1 MGNMLARQ
9 STFCMLVNPQ
19 MKRQK
24 VKMKI
29 DTHQHFWHFEPAYFP
44 WISAQMPDLR
54 QNFLPPDSRPLMD
67 ACAVDAVIAVQA
79 RSLPQETDFL
89 LALAAQDPR
98 IAGVVGWVDLAAK
111 GLAQQLELWSDQ
123 PALRGFRHILQDEPD
138 LAHLLQSTA
147 FNLGVSRLQKQQLV
161 YDVLVFEHQ
170 LPEVIEFCARHDQ
183 HTLVLDHVGKP
194 AVRDGLNTQ
203 AHANWQRGLRELAAM
218 PHVMCKLSG
227 LVTEASVPSPSPSQL
242 DAGQISAI
250 HACFDQA
257 LSAFGPER
265 LMFGS
270 DWPVCQRAAPYAQVH
285 DIAQTWAASRLNP
298 QAQQA
303 FWGGNAIRGYGLT
316 DPAH

>member
-1 MGNMLARQ
+1 
-9 STFCMLVNPQ
+9 MLVNPQ
-19 MKRQK
+19 MRRQK

-54 QNFLPPDSRPLMD
+54 QNFLPPDSRPFMD

-79 RSLPQETDFL
+79 RSQSQETDFL

-98 IAGVVGWVDLAAK
+98 IAGVVGWVDLAGK
-111 GLAQQLELWSDQ
+111 ELARQLERWSDQ
-123 PALRGFRHILQDEPD
+123 PALRGFRHILQDEPE
-138 LAHLLQSTA
+138 LGVLVQSAA
-147 FNLGVSRLQKQQLV
+147 FNLGVSRLQKQQFV

-170 LPEVIEFCARHDQ
+170 LPEVIGFCARHDQ

-194 AVRDGLNTQ
+194 AVRNGRNTP
-203 AHANWQRGLRELAAM
+203 AHTNWQRALRELAAM

-227 LVTEASVPSPSPSQL
+227 LVTEVASSPSQL
-242 DAGQISAI
+242 DKAQISAI
-250 HACFDQA
+250 HTCFDLA
-257 LSAFGPER
+257 LDAFGPDR

-270 DWPVCQRAAPYAQVH
+270 DWPVCQLAAPYALVH

-316 DPAH
+316 EPAH